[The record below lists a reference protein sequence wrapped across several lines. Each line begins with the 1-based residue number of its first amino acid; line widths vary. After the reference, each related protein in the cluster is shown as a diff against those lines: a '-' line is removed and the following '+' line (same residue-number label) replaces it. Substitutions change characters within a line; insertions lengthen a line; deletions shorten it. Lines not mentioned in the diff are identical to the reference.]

1 VWAAFLWPFFSV
13 AQQGATT
20 VSDLFSKRLGMSPP
34 PADITVREDATAY
47 FRRAV
52 AEEATERDL
61 VPNALREIIC
71 KLVRAVPDPN
81 NWSAYP
87 NVWEETTGHLETC
100 DWYRVYDFAEVVYAN
115 LARAGKD
122 APGYQRALND
132 ICIETGI
139 GWQMVNGTFQTRGD
153 AGFESTVHRAQEVLE
168 RSGRRTAASELAEAI
183 HDLSKRP
190 KPDKTG
196 AVQHAMAALE
206 CLGRD
211 VVGDHRPTLGEL
223 MKRYRDELAIPQPL
237 DHAIEK
243 AWGYASEVGRHLR
256 EGREPGRA
264 EAELV
269 VALSA
274 AMCGYLLRDTIDN
287 AAPPA
292 STFPF

>member
-1 VWAAFLWPFFSV
+1 MN
-13 AQQGATT
+13 
-20 VSDLFSKRLGMSPP
+20 DLFSRRLGVSAS
-34 PADITVREDATAY
+34 PADITIREDATPY

-52 AEEATERDL
+52 AEEATERD
-61 VPNALREIIC
+61 VGPHSLREIIC
-71 KLVRAVPDPN
+71 KLVRAVPDPD

-87 NVWEETTGHLETC
+87 NVWDETTSHLASC
-100 DWYRVYDFAEVVYAN
+100 DWYRVYDFAELVYA
-115 LARAGKD
+115 LLTRSGKD

-139 GWQMVNGTFQTRGD
+139 GWQMVNGKFQTRGD
-153 AGFESTVHRAQEVLE
+153 VGFESTVHRALE
-168 RSGRRTAASELAEAI
+168 LLQGSARRTAASELAEAVQ
-183 HDLSKRP
+183 DLSKRP

-196 AVQHAMAALE
+196 AIQHAMAALE

-211 VVGDHRPTLGEL
+211 VVGDHKPTLGEL

-274 AMCGYLLRDTIDN
+274 AMCAYLLRDMADTVDSSSPN
-287 AAPPA
+287 P
-292 STFPF
+292 FPF